1 MARDSFLSC
10 NIKFIDHPDAQD
22 LRIVDDL
29 TWMKIPSYSHWET
42 LQIYFRRQHLVMLT
56 LKKTYSSKN
65 FVVPQLYRFRRFFN

>member
-29 TWMKIPSYSHWET
+29 TWKIGDEDSELFPLGNAT
-42 LQIYFRRQHLVMLT
+42 NLF
-56 LKKTYSSKN
+56 
-65 FVVPQLYRFRRFFN
+65 